1 MNHAS
6 GSQGRHSALSEG
18 HITTMSLFAQIAL
31 GLRSTR
37 RQPKLLQRC
46 IATHHESTL
55 FQFTRARST
64 QSGTSSL
71 LSQVEAEIAA
81 KRGQGSTTAH
91 GTSVG
96 PFQLGISPEAMKGPK
111 VKPWRELSTGGKA
124 MRVTARASN
133 LTVILLGAGLSAVLV
148 YALATELFAKNSPT
162 VIYGESCDRIRSSHE
177 LARFLIPPYKFH
189 NNPPSTSAS
198 PPRHRNRHISSQVA
212 VDGSGR
218 EHLFL
223 HFYLDS
229 AAPNIRTSSPSW
241 FDSDLNFSYQE
252 AAHWL
257 KTQTMH
263 AIDGARR
270 SFAYLTGTPLPPPS
284 QPTRTPNVSA
294 DRTEIGKS
302 GGDGAWSF
310 AGIFSSLKG
319 KTRGLGGET
328 DKERGLYTSG
338 EVHVDL
344 VKDENGIYQY
354 RYILVDIPS
363 SRAYKHKR
371 VFVERDS
378 AVRDGDSIVMW
389 ESS

>member
-1 MNHAS
+1 
-6 GSQGRHSALSEG
+6 
-18 HITTMSLFAQIAL
+18 MSLFARIAL
-31 GLRSTR
+31 GVRSARCQTKIPLR
-37 RQPKLLQRC
+37 C
-46 IATHHESTL
+46 MATHHDSPS
-55 FQFTRARST
+55 FPSTRARST

-81 KRGQGSTTAH
+81 KRGQGGIAADNTN
-91 GTSVG
+91 VG
-96 PFQLGISPEAMKGPK
+96 PFQLGISPEALRGPK
-111 VKPWRELSTGGKA
+111 VKSWKELSTGGKA
-124 MRVTARASN
+124 MRITARASN

-189 NNPPSTSAS
+189 NNPPSSSAS

-212 VDGSGR
+212 VDSSGR

-223 HFYLDS
+223 HFYMDS
-229 AAPNIRTSSPSW
+229 AALNLRTPSPSW
-241 FDSDLNFSYQE
+241 FDSDWNFSYQE

-257 KTQTMH
+257 KIQATY

-270 SFAYLTGTPLPPPS
+270 SFAYLTGTPLPPPT
-284 QPTRTPNVSA
+284 PPVRTSSLSNG
-294 DRTEIGKS
+294 RTEIGKS
-302 GGDGAWSF
+302 GGEGAWSF

-344 VKDENGIYQY
+344 VKDEKGIYQY
-354 RYILVDIPS
+354 RYLLVDIPS
-363 SRAYKHKR
+363 TRAYKHKR
-371 VFVERDS
+371 VFVERDPT
-378 AVRDGDSIVMW
+378 VRDGDTIVMW

>member
-1 MNHAS
+1 MADQLNTEKNDYAP
-6 GSQGRHSALSEG
+6 RINFVLVDTSEV
-18 HITTMSLFAQIAL
+18 HPVWNELAV
-31 GLRSTR
+31 
-37 RQPKLLQRC
+37 
-46 IATHHESTL
+46 
-55 FQFTRARST
+55 
-64 QSGTSSL
+64 
-71 LSQVEAEIAA
+71 SQVEAEIAA
-81 KRGQGSTTAH
+81 KRAQGTATAT
-91 GTSVG
+91 GDNTNVG
-96 PFQLGISPEAMKGPK
+96 PFQLGISPEAMRGPK
-111 VKPWRELSTGGKA
+111 VKPWKELTTGGKA

-133 LTVILLGAGLSAVLV
+133 LTVILIGAGLSAVLV

-189 NNPPSTSAS
+189 NNPPSTSSS

-212 VDGSGR
+212 IDSSGR

-229 AAPNIRTSSPSW
+229 TAPSNTRTSSPSW
-241 FDSDLNFSYQE
+241 FDSDWNFSYQE

-257 KTQTMH
+257 K
-263 AIDGARR
+263 
-270 SFAYLTGTPLPPPS
+270 S
-284 QPTRTPNVSA
+284 QIVCGVDACRASSA
-294 DRTEIGKS
+294 SGDRTEIGKS
-302 GGDGAWSF
+302 GGEGAWSF

-338 EVHVDL
+338 EVHIDL
-344 VKDENGIYQY
+344 VKDDNGIYQY

-363 SRAYKHKR
+363 SRSYKHKR

-378 AVRDGDSIVMW
+378 AVRDGDNIVMW
-389 ESS
+389 ESN

>member
-1 MNHAS
+1 
-6 GSQGRHSALSEG
+6 
-18 HITTMSLFAQIAL
+18 MSLFARVAL
-31 GLRSTR
+31 GLRPTR
-37 RQPKLLQRC
+37 YQTRLLRRC
-46 IATHHESTL
+46 MATPHESPS
-55 FQFTRARST
+55 FPSTRARST

-81 KRGQGSTTAH
+81 KRGQGSATAG
-91 GTSVG
+91 GTNVG

-111 VKPWRELSTGGKA
+111 VKPWKELSTGGKA

-189 NNPPSTSAS
+189 NNPPSSSAS

-212 VDGSGR
+212 IDGSGR

-229 AAPNIRTSSPSW
+229 VAPNTRTSSPSW
-241 FDSDLNFSYQE
+241 FDSDWNFSYRE
-252 AAHWL
+252 AAHLL
-257 KTQTMH
+257 KTQTTY

-270 SFAYLTGTPLPPPS
+270 SFAYLTGTPLPPPP
-284 QPTRTPNVSA
+284 QPVRASSVSG

-319 KTRGLGGET
+319 KTRGLGGEA

-354 RYILVDIPS
+354 RYLFVDIPS

-378 AVRDGDSIVMW
+378 TVRDGDTIVMW
-389 ESS
+389 GSS

>member
-1 MNHAS
+1 MS
-6 GSQGRHSALSEG
+6 LLG
-18 HITTMSLFAQIAL
+18 HITL
-31 GLRSTR
+31 GLRPVRWRTNLIR
-37 RQPKLLQRC
+37 RS
-46 IATHHESTL
+46 IATHHESTS
-55 FQFTRARST
+55 FSSTRARST

-81 KRGQGSTTAH
+81 KRAQGAATAT
-91 GTSVG
+91 GDNTNVG
-96 PFQLGISPEAMKGPK
+96 PFQLGISPEAMRGPK
-111 VKPWRELSTGGKA
+111 VKPWKELTTGGKA

-133 LTVILLGAGLSAVLV
+133 LTVILIGAGLSAVLV

-189 NNPPSTSAS
+189 NNPPSTSSS

-212 VDGSGR
+212 IDSSGR

-229 AAPNIRTSSPSW
+229 TAPSNRRTSSPSW
-241 FDSDLNFSYQE
+241 FDSDWNFSYQE

-257 KTQTMH
+257 KSQ
-263 AIDGARR
+263 IVYGVDGARR
-270 SFAYLTGTPLPPPS
+270 SFAYLTGTPLPPPP
-284 QPTRTPNVSA
+284 QPVRASSA
-294 DRTEIGKS
+294 SGDRTEIGKS
-302 GGDGAWSF
+302 GGEGAWSF

-338 EVHVDL
+338 EVHIDL
-344 VKDENGIYQY
+344 VKDDNGIYQY

-363 SRAYKHKR
+363 SRSYKHKR

-378 AVRDGDSIVMW
+378 AVRDGDNIVMW
-389 ESS
+389 ESN

>member
-1 MNHAS
+1 
-6 GSQGRHSALSEG
+6 
-18 HITTMSLFAQIAL
+18 MSLFARIVL
-31 GLRSTR
+31 GIRPVRCQTKILR
-37 RQPKLLQRC
+37 KC
-46 IATHHESTL
+46 MATHHDSPS
-55 FQFTRARST
+55 FPSTRARQT
-64 QSGTSSL
+64 GTSSL

-81 KRGQGSTTAH
+81 KRGQGSTTADNAN
-91 GTSVG
+91 VG
-96 PFQLGISPEAMKGPK
+96 PFQLGISPEAMRGPK
-111 VKPWRELSTGGKA
+111 IKPWKELSTGGKA

-189 NNPPSTSAS
+189 NNPPSSSAS

-223 HFYLDS
+223 HFYMDS
-229 AAPNIRTSSPSW
+229 AAPNIRSSSPSW
-241 FDSDLNFSYQE
+241 FDSDWNFSYQE

-257 KTQTMH
+257 KTQTTY
-263 AIDGARR
+263 ALDGARR
-270 SFAYLTGTPLPPPS
+270 SFAYLTGTPLPPPAL
-284 QPTRTPNVSA
+284 PARTPSMSN

-302 GGDGAWSF
+302 RGEGAWSF

-319 KTRGLGGET
+319 KTRGLGGEV

-338 EVHVDL
+338 EVRADMI
-344 VKDENGIYQY
+344 KDENGIYQY
-354 RYILVDIPS
+354 RYLFVDIPS
-363 SRAYKHKR
+363 SRAYNHKR

-378 AVRDGDSIVMW
+378 TVRDGDTITMW

>member
-1 MNHAS
+1 
-6 GSQGRHSALSEG
+6 
-18 HITTMSLFAQIAL
+18 MSLFARIVL
-31 GLRSTR
+31 GIR
-37 RQPKLLQRC
+37 P
-46 IATHHESTL
+46 
-55 FQFTRARST
+55 
-64 QSGTSSL
+64 
-71 LSQVEAEIAA
+71 VEAEIAA
-81 KRGQGSTTAH
+81 KRGQGSTTVDNAN
-91 GTSVG
+91 VG
-96 PFQLGISPEAMKGPK
+96 PFQLGISPEAMRGPK
-111 VKPWRELSTGGKA
+111 IKPWKELSTGGKA

-189 NNPPSTSAS
+189 NNPPSSSAS

-212 VDGSGR
+212 VDSSGR

-223 HFYLDS
+223 HFYMDS
-229 AAPNIRTSSPSW
+229 AAPSIRSSSPSW
-241 FDSDLNFSYQE
+241 FDSDWNFSYQE

-257 KTQTMH
+257 KSQTTY
-263 AIDGARR
+263 ALDGARR
-270 SFAYLTGTPLPPPS
+270 SFAYLTGTPLPPPAL
-284 QPTRTPNVSA
+284 PARTPSMSN

-302 GGDGAWSF
+302 RGEGAWSF

-319 KTRGLGGET
+319 KTRGLGGEV

-338 EVHVDL
+338 EVRADMIKEKLIKSGVCIPAGKMRMAYTSTDIFL
-344 VKDENGIYQY
+344 WTFQDENGIYQY
-354 RYILVDIPS
+354 RYLFVDIPS
-363 SRAYKHKR
+363 SRAYNHKR

-378 AVRDGDSIVMW
+378 TVRDGDTITMW

>member
-1 MNHAS
+1 M
-6 GSQGRHSALSEG
+6 
-18 HITTMSLFAQIAL
+18 
-31 GLRSTR
+31 
-37 RQPKLLQRC
+37 
-46 IATHHESTL
+46 
-55 FQFTRARST
+55 RAGST
-64 QSGTSSL
+64 QTTSSL

-81 KRGQGSTTAH
+81 KRGQASTTADN
-91 GTSVG
+91 TNVG

-111 VKPWRELSTGGKA
+111 IKPWKELSTGGKA

-177 LARFLIPPYKFH
+177 LSRFLIPPYKFH
-189 NNPPSTSAS
+189 NNPPSSSAS

-212 VDGSGR
+212 VDSYGR

-223 HFYLDS
+223 HFYMDG
-229 AAPNIRTSSPSW
+229 AMPNMRTLSPSW
-241 FDSDLNFSYQE
+241 FDSEWNFSYQE

-257 KTQTMH
+257 KTQTTY

-270 SFAYLTGTPLPPPS
+270 SFAYLTGAPLPSPS
-284 QPTRTPNVSA
+284 PPTRASNA
-294 DRTEIGKS
+294 GNDRTEIGKS
-302 GGDGAWSF
+302 SGEGAWSF

-328 DKERGLYTSG
+328 DERGLYASG

-344 VKDENGIYQY
+344 VKDDKGIYQY
-354 RYILVDIPS
+354 RYLLVDIPS

-378 AVRDGDSIVMW
+378 SVRDSDTIVMW
-389 ESS
+389 ESN

>member
-1 MNHAS
+1 MS
-6 GSQGRHSALSEG
+6 LLG
-18 HITTMSLFAQIAL
+18 HITL
-31 GLRSTR
+31 GLRPVRWRTNLIR
-37 RQPKLLQRC
+37 RS
-46 IATHHESTL
+46 IATHHESTS
-55 FQFTRARST
+55 FSSTRARST

-81 KRGQGSTTAH
+81 KRAQGAATAT
-91 GTSVG
+91 GDNTNVG
-96 PFQLGISPEAMKGPK
+96 PFQLGISPEAMRGPK
-111 VKPWRELSTGGKA
+111 VKPWKELTTGGKDTA

-133 LTVILLGAGLSAVLV
+133 LTVILIGAGLSAVLV

-189 NNPPSTSAS
+189 NNPPSTSSS

-212 VDGSGR
+212 IDSSGR

-229 AAPNIRTSSPSW
+229 TAPSNTRTSSPSW
-241 FDSDLNFSYQE
+241 FDSDWNFSYQE

-257 KTQTMH
+257 KSQ
-263 AIDGARR
+263 IVCGVDGARR
-270 SFAYLTGTPLPPPS
+270 SFAYLTGTPLPPPP
-284 QPTRTPNVSA
+284 QPVRASSA
-294 DRTEIGKS
+294 SGDRTEIGKS
-302 GGDGAWSF
+302 GGEGAWSF

-344 VKDENGIYQY
+344 VKDDNGIYQY

-363 SRAYKHKR
+363 SRSYKHKR

-378 AVRDGDSIVMW
+378 AVRDGDNIVMW
-389 ESS
+389 ESN